1 MPTGKAAASARRPA
15 AKPCSKSR
23 GAVLWR
29 TIKSYKYFYLML
41 LPVLAWYIIFCYGP
55 MYGVITA
62 FQDYSMSRGVFRSPF
77 VGLEHFRTLFSD
89 TLFWRA
95 FRNSVILAVYRILF
109 EFPIP
114 IILSILIN
122 ELRSPLVRKFTQT
135 LLDLP
140 HFLSWV
146 IVASII
152 VTFLNPD
159 TGLLAAFARL
169 FGSEMPPNLI
179 TAKSFRGILIITNIW
194 KEAGWGMIIYL
205 ASMSSIDAALYE
217 AAYVDGANRF
227 QRTWHITLP
236 ALRSVIAIQMIL
248 LAGSVLRSGFDQV
261 FNLSNPLVMETGD
274 IIDTYVYRVVTKN
287 GEFSYASAIGL
298 FNSVICTAMLLLA
311 NTLSKKLSDESI
323 Y

>member
-135 LLDLP
+135 LLYLP

-152 VTFLNPD
+152 VTFFNPD

-311 NTLSKKLSDESI
+311 NALSKKLSDESI

>member
-1 MPTGKAAASARRPA
+1 MATAKAGKLAPQKSNAKRAA
-15 AKPCSKSR
+15 
-23 GAVLWR
+23 LWR
-29 TIKSYKYFYLML
+29 AIKKYKYFYLML
-41 LPVLAWYIIFCYGP
+41 APVLAWYIIFCYGP
-55 MYGVITA
+55 MYGVLTA

-77 VGLEHFRTLFSD
+77 VGLEHFRTLFAD

-95 FRNSVILAVYRILF
+95 FRNSVIIAVYRVIF

-122 ELRSPLVRKFTQT
+122 ELRSSWVRKVTQT
-135 LLDLP
+135 LLYLP

-152 VTFLNPD
+152 VTFFNPD
-159 TGLLAAFARL
+159 TGLLAAVAEL
-169 FGSEMPPNLI
+169 FGAEVPPNLI
-179 TAKSFRGILIITNIW
+179 TPGSFRALLVITNIW

-205 ASMSSIDAALYE
+205 ASMSSVDANLYE

-236 ALRSVIAIQMIL
+236 ALRSVIAVQMIL

-261 FNLSNPLVMETGD
+261 FNLQNPLVMETGD
-274 IIDTYVYRVVTKN
+274 IIDTYVYRTVTKEN
-287 GEFSYASAIGL
+287 EFSYASAIGL
-298 FNSVICTAMLLLA
+298 FNSVICTALLLLA
-311 NTLSKKLSDESI
+311 NMLSKKLSDESI

>member
-1 MPTGKAAASARRPA
+1 MAISKTSRQSTPTSSG
-15 AKPCSKSR
+15 SR
-23 GAVLWR
+23 WMVIWR
-29 TIKSYKYFYLML
+29 AIKKYKYFYLML
-41 LPVLAWYIIFCYGP
+41 LPVVIWYLIFCYGP
-55 MYGVITA
+55 MYGVLTA
-62 FQDYSMSRGVFRSPF
+62 FQNYSMSRGVWRSPF
-77 VGLEHFRTLFSD
+77 VGLEHFRELFAD

-95 FRNSVILAVYRILF
+95 FRNSVIIAIYRVIF
-109 EFPIP
+109 EFPVP
-114 IILSILIN
+114 IILAILIN
-122 ELRSPLVRKFTQT
+122 ELRSSFMRKLTQT
-135 LLDLP
+135 LLYLP

-152 VTFLNPD
+152 ITFFNPD
-159 TGLLAAFARL
+159 TGLLSAVARL

-179 TAKSFRGILIITNIW
+179 TADTFRGILIITNIW

-205 ASMSSIDAALYE
+205 ASMSSVDANLYE

-248 LAGSVLRSGFDQV
+248 MAGSVLRSGFDQV

-274 IIDTYVYRVVTKN
+274 IIDTYVYRTVTKN
-287 GEFSYASAIGL
+287 NEFSYASAIGL